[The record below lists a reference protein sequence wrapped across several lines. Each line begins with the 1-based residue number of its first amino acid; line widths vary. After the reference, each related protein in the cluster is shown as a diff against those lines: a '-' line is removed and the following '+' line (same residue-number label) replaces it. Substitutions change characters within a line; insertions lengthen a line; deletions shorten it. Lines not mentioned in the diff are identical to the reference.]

1 MDGIALAIT
10 SDRDLPKLSICLK
23 SLQKVT
29 DLPIIVYTPL
39 KIPGVQ
45 TINPVTQQQDITRT
59 ALQLKTS
66 VHRVSKFDRTLFL
79 SSDTVIM
86 RDPKWIFDEIPDT
99 GFMFGQERRTL
110 VGFGLIATPG
120 FDFFGQVRSDF
131 GMSLDRDWQ
140 VWNSGAYV
148 FDGRGKTFLED
159 WHQNTLRMMSLEKWT
174 LQDQS
179 SLAITAFEDSVQHNK
194 VMSKSAFMVYG
205 TEKLEPEST
214 IVRLNLIWGDP
225 AIEFW
230 RKIEHMFG
238 TADIEKGSGLILPD
252 TSGRCEKVK
261 NIVKSLES
269 VVGWEIKR
277 ERDVKYPCSKIG
289 DRIGIN
295 SNYAIVLVDGKVI
308 LIDTHDGQDM
318 SKLDFGMVDLILK
331 CQFCSGHESYRS
343 LPIPIIPFVHCA
355 SGLDEH
361 SMMFKKT
368 VESKSFKHLLFGRFS
383 STNKKNKEDFFKNI
397 DADVKIDK
405 KDESYIDNI
414 TASKFFLDFPGS
426 CDIADSLV
434 DGLSLGMP
442 VVRPRCKT
450 EMYTPFSP
458 GEHYIECSADG
469 SDIMDLLE
477 HYSRNYEL
485 ALRIARNGKK
495 YYDNNLSSSGIASVF
510 QMAIVKQFDVKFSVK
525 VN

>member
-131 GMSLDRDWQ
+131 GISLDRDWQ

-214 IVRLNLIWGDP
+214 IVRLNLIWGAP

-238 TADIEKGSGLILPD
+238 
-252 TSGRCEKVK
+252 
-261 NIVKSLES
+261 
-269 VVGWEIKR
+269 
-277 ERDVKYPCSKIG
+277 
-289 DRIGIN
+289 
-295 SNYAIVLVDGKVI
+295 
-308 LIDTHDGQDM
+308 
-318 SKLDFGMVDLILK
+318 
-331 CQFCSGHESYRS
+331 
-343 LPIPIIPFVHCA
+343 
-355 SGLDEH
+355 
-361 SMMFKKT
+361 
-368 VESKSFKHLLFGRFS
+368 
-383 STNKKNKEDFFKNI
+383 
-397 DADVKIDK
+397 
-405 KDESYIDNI
+405 
-414 TASKFFLDFPGS
+414 
-426 CDIADSLV
+426 
-434 DGLSLGMP
+434 
-442 VVRPRCKT
+442 
-450 EMYTPFSP
+450 
-458 GEHYIECSADG
+458 
-469 SDIMDLLE
+469 
-477 HYSRNYEL
+477 
-485 ALRIARNGKK
+485 
-495 YYDNNLSSSGIASVF
+495 
-510 QMAIVKQFDVKFSVK
+510 
-525 VN
+525 